1 MKHVTFGKTK
11 THSRHSHLVHQ
22 VLASKHSMQPLP
34 LKLPSA
40 PLPQPASTQGSHA
53 GHAWQ
58 AGRLLPMTG
67 LAFLASCR
75 RSGLVTCHQR
85 GPKTSEKPKITST
98 REKDMK
104 EFRKEFMKKFGSDS
118 LVDFSKSQASV
129 PVFST
134 GALTLDLALGGGLPY
149 GKLLEVYG
157 PEQSGKTT
165 LALSCCISVQKSGQ
179 HKRCAFIDVEHAL
192 DRTYAENMGLNVNQD
207 VWWMT
212 QPTSAE
218 QALEQAVKFAEM
230 NIFDLIVIDSVAQLV
245 PQEEGDKSMGES
257 TMGLRARLLS
267 KFCRSL
273 V

>member
-1 MKHVTFGKTK
+1 
-11 THSRHSHLVHQ
+11 
-22 VLASKHSMQPLP
+22 MQPLP

-40 PLPQPASTQGSHA
+40 TLPQPASTQGSHA
-53 GHAWQ
+53 GHTWQ

-98 REKDMK
+98 SEKKDMK
-104 EFRKEFMKKFGSDS
+104 EFRKEFMKKFGSDA
-118 LVDFSKSQASV
+118 LVDFSKTQAAV

-149 GKLLEVYG
+149 GKLVEVYG

-165 LALSCCISVQKSGQ
+165 LALSCCVSLQKSGQ

-192 DRTYAENMGLNVNQD
+192 DPNYAENMGLNFNPD
-207 VWWMT
+207 VWYHT

-218 QALEQAVKFAEM
+218 QALEEAIFVAESKS
-230 NIFDLIVIDSVAQLV
+230 FDLIVIDTVAQLV

-273 V
+273 E